1 MTRYTPAETV
11 RRSGFSLDTLRYYE
25 RIGLLEGVDRT
36 AGGRRVF
43 SDDDL
48 GWLGLL
54 RCLRDTGMPI
64 SAMCRFAELARQGD
78 ETVADRVELLE
89 QHSVAVEAQL
99 ELLLGQHGHLRDKI
113 THYRALL
120 AADGS

>member
-1 MTRYTPAETV
+1 MSAYTPSETS

-25 RIGLLEGVDRT
+25 RIGLLSEVDRT
-36 AGGRRVF
+36 PGGQRVF

-64 SAMCRFAELARQGD
+64 NQMCRFAELARTGD
-78 ETVADRVELLE
+78 QTVADRVELLRSHAE
-89 QHSVAVEAQL
+89 AVEEQMALL
-99 ELLLGQHGHLRDKI
+99 ERQYGHLREKI
-113 THYRALL
+113 RYYEREL
-120 AADGS
+120 AAQE